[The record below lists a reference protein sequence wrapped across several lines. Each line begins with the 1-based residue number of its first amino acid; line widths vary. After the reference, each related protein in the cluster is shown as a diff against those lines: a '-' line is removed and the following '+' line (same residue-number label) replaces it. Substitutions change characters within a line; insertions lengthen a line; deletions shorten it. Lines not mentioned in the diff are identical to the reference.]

1 VTPFDLNP
9 ANSAVEFS
17 VPVVV
22 DSTDLGMDASGP
34 GTEASVGDV
43 LNYSALATNLGS
55 RPAENV
61 VISVVRPTGTTFS
74 AITAPAGW
82 TCTPAT
88 ASLAVLECS
97 AASLGAGANALVQF
111 SLVVGAG
118 ANGTVMQVSPTVSS
132 DTADS
137 NAANDFDTIVTNVGV
152 VSEVIFA
159 NGFE

>member
-1 VTPFDLNP
+1 MREKGTREPVPAALLYLMELEGEALSDEEGQFLLDLPDTNVPGTLTLTATGTASPLLVHGDNVSSSGVVTPFDLNP

-61 VISVVRPTGTTFS
+61 VISVVRPTGTTFRGS
-74 AITAPAGW
+74 RIVIPTG
-82 TCTPAT
+82 TFR
-88 ASLAVLECS
+88 SRCS
-97 AASLGAGANALVQF
+97 WR
-111 SLVVGAG
+111 
-118 ANGTVMQVSPTVSS
+118 PK
-132 DTADS
+132 
-137 NAANDFDTIVTNVGV
+137 
-152 VSEVIFA
+152 
-159 NGFE
+159 